1 MRHTAF
7 RFALDPTLSQ
17 RQALMRH
24 AGASRFAYNQCLRL
38 LVDALADRESNS
50 SVNVP
55 WSGFDL
61 INSFNAWKRSEDAGR
76 IFTVA
81 ADGTIT
87 RQVTGLAWR
96 HEVSAQ
102 VFEEAAVD
110 LGRAL
115 AAYAGANSGK
125 PTRRR
130 IGFPKPKM
138 TPAPFGGCF
147 GPSSRSAPVRHSRPW
162 QLGPRCCPQPSSVT
176 VTGGM
181 SALWFLRLTSTQTA
195 VTIHEMT
202 ENG

>member
-1 MRHTAF
+1 MRHTTF

-61 INSFNAWKRSEDAGR
+61 INTFNAWKRSEDAGR

-115 AAYAGANSGK
+115 AADAGANSG
-125 PTRRR
+125 
-130 IGFPKPKM
+130 M

-181 SALWFLRLTSTQTA
+181 SALRFLRLTSTQTA

>member
-1 MRHTAF
+1 MRHTTF

-61 INSFNAWKRSEDAGR
+61 INTFNAWKRSEDAGR

-125 PTRRR
+125 P
-130 IGFPKPKM
+130 
-138 TPAPFGGCF
+138 PAPFGGCF

-181 SALWFLRLTSTQTA
+181 SALRFLRLTSTQTA

-202 ENG
+202 ETG